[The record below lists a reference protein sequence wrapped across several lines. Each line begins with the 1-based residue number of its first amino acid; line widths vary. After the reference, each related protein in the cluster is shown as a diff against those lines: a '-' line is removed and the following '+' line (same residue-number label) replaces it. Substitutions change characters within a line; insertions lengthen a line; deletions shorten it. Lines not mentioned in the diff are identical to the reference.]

1 MQKGKK
7 LERWGYCWRDE
18 NGAMFEWDD
27 DLEMFLEASTL
38 KLYKM
43 VEQISDDEVIIS
55 VEKCQKGEE

>member
-27 DLEMFLEASTL
+27 DCEMFLEASTL
-38 KLYKM
+38 KWHKM
-43 VEQISDDEVIIS
+43 VKQISDDEVIIS
-55 VEKCQKGEE
+55 VEKYQEGER